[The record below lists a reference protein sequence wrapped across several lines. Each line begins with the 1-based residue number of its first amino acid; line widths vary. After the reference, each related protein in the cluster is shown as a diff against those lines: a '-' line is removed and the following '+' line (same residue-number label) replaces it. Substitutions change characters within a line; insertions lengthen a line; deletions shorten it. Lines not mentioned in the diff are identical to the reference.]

1 MIPATERYCDICNNG
16 EIEDEV
22 HFLFRCSFY
31 NDIRNKYFQDLDTC
45 YSNKSHEEQYNVLKE
60 LLQNVDEEVI
70 LQVTNFI
77 NYVME
82 KRKSICLS

>member
-16 EIEDEV
+16 EIENEV

-31 NDIRNKYFQDLDTC
+31 NDTRNKYFQDLETC
-45 YSNKSHEEQYNVLKE
+45 YLNKSQEEQYNVLKE
-60 LLQNVDEEVI
+60 LLQNEDEKVT

-77 NYVME
+77 YYAME
-82 KRKSICLS
+82 INQS